1 MLFMYVAS
9 IMALNFFGSHPEN
22 KELWGSLG
30 SCMLTTF
37 VFVTGDNWSD
47 LQLSLDQT
55 VGKSSRFFSVF
66 ILFFGNLV
74 FTNMTVGVII
84 QNLDEATEEDMRVRK
99 MRRQKTISRKKAFIL
114 ARQKADYEKLI
125 EKHSHTPTTDSD
137 KLLETIV
144 GRLRHDDLVPTTF
157 LGCNSTWMD
166 IFSNSLDHQEN
177 TMYRLQQLHF
187 EIVAT
192 LCEVAE
198 SSASKLN
205 PYH

>member
-125 EKHSHTPTTDSD
+125 EKH
-137 KLLETIV
+137 V
-144 GRLRHDDLVPTTF
+144 G
-157 LGCNSTWMD
+157 MD
-166 IFSNSLDHQEN
+166 RSPIL
-177 TMYRLQQLHF
+177 
-187 EIVAT
+187 
-192 LCEVAE
+192 
-198 SSASKLN
+198 
-205 PYH
+205 